1 MDKGRGRIL
10 WSDRALRDLEGIFA
24 FNALVQGSE
33 KSSRLV
39 GNIVNFIKR
48 RLGGRIDGGM
58 PDLILNRY
66 LKNIR
71 KVIFGNYRIS
81 YINIGERRL
90 ILRIFDTRRDPSKNL

>member
-1 MDKGRGRIL
+1 
-10 WSDRALRDLEGIFA
+10 
-24 FNALVQGSE
+24 
-33 KSSRLV
+33 
-39 GNIVNFIKR
+39 
-48 RLGGRIDGGM
+48 M